1 MATDWLVDN
10 ISVVQAARAVETA
23 SKPGEFEF
31 RRLDDDANIVV
42 FSIMA
47 DKATFCGNVRI
58 QDTAVGRRQRLKIS
72 VADDASKAPPKPG
85 GLGGMFAKKA
95 SYAAKPDVVEKATAA
110 LKGALPPI

>member
-1 MATDWLVDN
+1 VATEWLVDN
-10 ISVVQAARAVETA
+10 VSVVQAARTVEGA
-23 SKPGEFEF
+23 SKPGDVEF

-47 DKATFCGNVRI
+47 DKSTFCGNVRI
-58 QDTAVGRRQRLKIS
+58 QDTAVGRRTRLKIV

-95 SYAAKPDVVEKATAA
+95 SYAARPDVIEKATAA
-110 LKGALPPI
+110 LKGVLPPI